1 MNFKSELRQLFDIM
15 NETDKMYNVLAKKV
29 DLSFNQLI
37 ILYYLRT
44 HKNVTQKNI
53 ASDMLVP
60 KQTINSILNNWI
72 KDGFIIFQN
81 ESSKKNKII
90 LLSEEGEEVLGVKI
104 DYIMD
109 KENLIL
115 SKFSQSEV
123 EALVSSNLEYLKI
136 MKEVIKEEE

>member
-44 HKNVTQKNI
+44 HNNVTQKNI

-72 KDGFIIFQN
+72 KDGYIIFQN

-90 LLSEEGEEVLGVKI
+90 LLSEEGEKELGLKI
-104 DYIMD
+104 NYIMD
-109 KENLIL
+109 KENRIL
-115 SKFSQSEV
+115 SKFSQKEV

>member
-44 HKNVTQKNI
+44 HKNVTQKDI

-90 LLSEEGEEVLGVKI
+90 LFSEEGEEVLGVKI

-136 MKEVIKEEE
+136 MKEVIKEE

>member
-104 DYIMD
+104 DNIMD

>member
-44 HKNVTQKNI
+44 HNNVTQKNI

-72 KDGFIIFQN
+72 KDGYINFKN

-90 LLSEEGEEVLGVKI
+90 LLSEEGEKELGLKI
-104 DYIMD
+104 NYIMD
-109 KENLIL
+109 KENRIL
-115 SKFSQSEV
+115 SKFSQKEV

>member
-109 KENLIL
+109 RENLIL

-136 MKEVIKEEE
+136 MKEVIKEE

>member
-44 HKNVTQKNI
+44 HKNVTQKDI

-109 KENLIL
+109 RENLIL

>member
-29 DLSFNQLI
+29 DLNCNQLI

-44 HKNVTQKNI
+44 HKNVTQKDI

-109 KENLIL
+109 RENLIL

>member
-44 HKNVTQKNI
+44 HKNVTQKDI

-109 KENLIL
+109 RENLIL

-136 MKEVIKEEE
+136 MKEVIKEE

>member
-44 HKNVTQKNI
+44 HNNVTQKNI

-72 KDGFIIFQN
+72 KDGYINFKN
-81 ESSKKNKII
+81 ESAKKNKII
-90 LLSEEGEEVLGVKI
+90 LLSEEGEKELGLKI

-109 KENLIL
+109 KENRIL
-115 SKFSQSEV
+115 SKFSQKEV

>member
-90 LLSEEGEEVLGVKI
+90 LFSEEGEEVLGVKI

>member
-44 HKNVTQKNI
+44 HKNVTQKDI

-104 DYIMD
+104 DNIMD

-136 MKEVIKEEE
+136 MKEVIKEE

>member
-1 MNFKSELRQLFDIM
+1 MNFKSELRQLFDIT

-44 HKNVTQKNI
+44 HNNVTQKNI

-72 KDGFIIFQN
+72 KDGYIIFQN
-81 ESSKKNKII
+81 GTSKKNKII
-90 LLSEEGEEVLGVKI
+90 LLSEEGEKVLGLKI

-115 SKFSQSEV
+115 SKFSQKDV

>member
-44 HKNVTQKNI
+44 HNNVTQKNI

-72 KDGFIIFQN
+72 KDGYIIFQN

-90 LLSEEGEEVLGVKI
+90 LLSEEGEKELGLKI

-109 KENLIL
+109 KENRIL
-115 SKFSQSEV
+115 SKFSQKEV

>member
-44 HKNVTQKNI
+44 HNNVTQKNI

-72 KDGFIIFQN
+72 KDGYINFKN

-90 LLSEEGEEVLGVKI
+90 LLSEEGEKELGLKI

-109 KENLIL
+109 KENRIL
-115 SKFSQSEV
+115 SKFSQKEV